1 MSRIGKFW
9 NKTKQNIQNRVERIK
24 NIPDR
29 MIERAVHAIL
39 ENIPDNVAE
48 KFDDLAAEV
57 IKRLKASDHRYNEV
71 SRPLVESFIRSYEL
85 AIEHKAKELISDF
98 YAKYKEIPTVD
109 YIAIRIKIKYPKKLK
124 HQIVAKQRDL
134 FREHRM

>member
-1 MSRIGKFW
+1 MSRIGNFW

-85 AIEHKAKELISDF
+85 AIEYKAKELISDF

-124 HQIVAKQRDL
+124 HQIVAHQLEK
-134 FREHRM
+134 FR